1 LNILVSAYY
10 ITSGILQNDIMELQ
24 EAIIGVK
31 RTREILQVGLWWPT
45 IFKDA
50 KEYVKSCN
58 VCQRIGKPLRMDEF
72 PLHPIK
78 ALQSFEKWFVDFN
91 GPISPPAK
99 HSKAYYNIT
108 ATNYLVRRENATP
121 TKDCSRD
128 TTICFNCSQ
137 ITTRFGYTRISTS
150 NQGHNILS
158 TTITTPT

>member
-1 LNILVSAYY
+1 
-10 ITSGILQNDIMELQ
+10 
-24 EAIIGVK
+24 
-31 RTREILQVGLWWPT
+31 
-45 IFKDA
+45 
-50 KEYVKSCN
+50 
-58 VCQRIGKPLRMDEF
+58 MDEF

-108 ATNYLVRRENATP
+108 ATNYVTRRENATP
-121 TKDCSRD
+121 TKDFSMD

-137 ITTRFGYTRISTS
+137 ITTRFGYTRSSTS

-158 TTITTPT
+158 TTITTLT